1 MAQPGSALVWGTRG
15 RWFKSSRPDQS
26 VYVAVSVKVK
36 VRESNEISFMVFAK
50 SSGKSLTFNI
60 TESRLKTI
68 IISVIF
74 AILILFLGI
83 YLSYNT
89 NLKEAAYNQLKKKTK
104 FKKSN

>member
-1 MAQPGSALVWGTRG
+1 M
-15 RWFKSSRPDQS
+15 
-26 VYVAVSVKVK
+26 K

-68 IISVIF
+68 IISVV
-74 AILILFLGI
+74 AAVLILIFGI

-89 NLKEAAYNQLKKKTK
+89 NLKEAAYNQLKKESDI
-104 FKKSN
+104 FL